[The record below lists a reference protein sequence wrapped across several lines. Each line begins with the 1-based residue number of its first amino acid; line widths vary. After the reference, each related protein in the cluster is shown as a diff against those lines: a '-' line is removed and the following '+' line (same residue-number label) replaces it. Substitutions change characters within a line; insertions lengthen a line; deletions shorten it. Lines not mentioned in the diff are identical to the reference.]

1 MANDV
6 GAADDHGMLAAQ
18 VLHADGLQ
26 HLHAAIGRAG
36 LEADFAHHQRARAGH
51 METVHVLERR
61 DGLDD
66 LVVVDVGGQRQLD
79 QDAVDAGVVVQR
91 LDAGQQFGL
100 GLSPTRTT
108 ARPGVVPRAL
118 RAVARW
124 ATSAR
129 SWRERA
135 LPSMS
140 WAVIA
145 VDTKIKMLLGLVGQ
159 ALAAL

>member
-1 MANDV
+1 MVTVALAASSIMADDV

-91 LDAGQQFGL
+91 LDAG
-100 GLSPTRTT
+100 
-108 ARPGVVPRAL
+108 RPGPRPG
-118 RAVARW
+118 RAW
-124 ATSAR
+124 CHG
-129 SWRERA
+129 
-135 LPSMS
+135 P
-140 WAVIA
+140 
-145 VDTKIKMLLGLVGQ
+145 
-159 ALAAL
+159 